1 MKTERGFTLI
11 EVLVAMVVLSIGL
24 LGLAGLQATSLK
36 SNQSAYHR
44 SQATQ
49 LAYEMADRMRANRV
63 YAKVLLNN
71 VYTTTDPAEAQV
83 QPTCFSASTCPET
96 LQLDEDGNSYCPV
109 TEVVGCTA
117 AQMAQNDLREWSDAI
132 NSTLPSGMGT
142 ISNNGSIF
150 TITLSWTEDRYAQEG
165 GTGTLKN
172 TTDTTSLKMSFQL

>member
-1 MKTERGFTLI
+1 MKIERGFTLI

-49 LAYEMADRMRANRV
+49 LAYEMADRMRANRE

-71 VYTTTDPAEAQV
+71 VYTTTDPAEAV
-83 QPTCFSASTCPET
+83 AQPNCFSVLLSCPKT
-96 LQLDEDGNSYCPV
+96 PLNGVCPV
-109 TEVVGCTA
+109 TPIVGCTA
-117 AQMAQNDLREWSDAI
+117 AQMAENDLHEWWLAI
-132 NSTLPSGMGT
+132 EKELPSGLGT
-142 ISNNGSIF
+142 ISNTGSIF

-165 GTGTLKN
+165 GTGALKN
-172 TTDTTSLKMSFQL
+172 TTGTTSLKMSFQL